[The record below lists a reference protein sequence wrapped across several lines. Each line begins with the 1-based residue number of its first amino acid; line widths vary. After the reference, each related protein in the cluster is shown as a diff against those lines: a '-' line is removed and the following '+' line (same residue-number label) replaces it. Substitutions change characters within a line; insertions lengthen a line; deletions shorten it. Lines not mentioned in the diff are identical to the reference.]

1 MPTSHFFK
9 KHKSDY
15 VALPLL
21 DHFLYGKFT
30 QLVLACLLPIVAY
43 ICDMKRILPLM
54 SATTLVLVFIM
65 SSTYGQSAGVSAP
78 EVLGA
83 GNLSCRV
90 VLKNTEDK
98 GLRKFYENWAQGWIS
113 AANNFSD
120 LIGEGM
126 KTDRGKSISGEF
138 PLPTNIVPRRDVIW
152 YKILGYC
159 SEEPKAKLSD
169 AVKDLLKSQWNKAQ
183 DK

>member
-1 MPTSHFFK
+1 MRRTLTLIF
-9 KHKSDY
+9 
-15 VALPLL
+15 AAML
-21 DHFLYGKFT
+21 FL
-30 QLVLACLLPIVAY
+30 V
-43 ICDMKRILPLM
+43 
-54 SATTLVLVFIM
+54 SIM
-65 SSTYGQSAGVSAP
+65 LSTYGQSAGANSP
-78 EVLGA
+78 GVLGA

-113 AANNFSD
+113 AANHFRGRIS
-120 LIGEGM
+120 EGM
-126 KTDRGKSISGEF
+126 KTGRGKSISGKY
-138 PLPTNIVPRRDVIW
+138 PSPINIVPRRDVIW

-169 AVKDLLKSQWNKAQ
+169 AVEDLLRSQWDKAQ

>member
-1 MPTSHFFK
+1 MK
-9 KHKSDY
+9 KY
-15 VALPLL
+15 LL
-21 DHFLYGKFT
+21 SLFIY
-30 QLVLACLLPIVAY
+30 A
-43 ICDMKRILPLM
+43 
-54 SATTLVLVFIM
+54 LVLV
-65 SSTYGQSAGVSAP
+65 STVVSAHGQSSGLSSP

-113 AANNFSD
+113 AANHFTD

-126 KTDRGKSISGEF
+126 KTDRGKSISDGS
-138 PLPTNIVPRRDVIW
+138 PPPTNIVPRRDVIW

-169 AVKDLLKSQWNKAQ
+169 AVKDLLKSQWSKAQ
-183 DK
+183 KK

>member
-1 MPTSHFFK
+1 MPISHFCK

-15 VALPLL
+15 VALALL
-21 DHFLYGKFT
+21 DHFPYGKFT

-43 ICDMKRILPLM
+43 IGSMKRILPLM
-54 SATTLVLVFIM
+54 SATTLVLVFVM
-65 SSTYGQSAGVSAP
+65 SSSYGQSAGVSAP

-113 AANNFSD
+113 AANHFSD

>member
-1 MPTSHFFK
+1 
-9 KHKSDY
+9 
-15 VALPLL
+15 
-21 DHFLYGKFT
+21 
-30 QLVLACLLPIVAY
+30 
-43 ICDMKRILPLM
+43 MKNILPLI
-54 SATTLVLVFIM
+54 SATVIFLVTIM
-65 SSTYGQSAGVSAP
+65 SSSLGQSAGVSSP
-78 EVLGA
+78 DVLGA
-83 GNLSCRV
+83 GNLSCRI

-113 AANNFSD
+113 AANHFSD

-126 KTDRGKSISGEF
+126 KTDRGRSISGEF
-138 PLPTNIVPRRDVIW
+138 PSPTNIVPRRDVIW

-169 AVKDLLKSQWNKAQ
+169 AVKELLRSQWDKAQ

>member
-1 MPTSHFFK
+1 MK
-9 KHKSDY
+9 KYS
-15 VALPLL
+15 V
-21 DHFLYGKFT
+21 FLYIYT
-30 QLVLACLLPIVAY
+30 V
-43 ICDMKRILPLM
+43 
-54 SATTLVLVFIM
+54 VLVSIAIPAN
-65 SSTYGQSAGVSAP
+65 GQSSGPSSP

-113 AANNFSD
+113 AANHFTD

-126 KTDRGKSISGEF
+126 KTEQGKSISDGF
-138 PLPTNIVPRRDVIW
+138 PPPTNIVPRRDVIW

-169 AVKDLLKSQWNKAQ
+169 AVKDLLKSQWSKAQ
-183 DK
+183 KK

>member
-1 MPTSHFFK
+1 MK
-9 KHKSDY
+9 KYS
-15 VALPLL
+15 V
-21 DHFLYGKFT
+21 FLYIYT
-30 QLVLACLLPIVAY
+30 V
-43 ICDMKRILPLM
+43 
-54 SATTLVLVFIM
+54 VLVSIAIPAN
-65 SSTYGQSAGVSAP
+65 GQSSGLSSP
-78 EVLGA
+78 EILGA

-113 AANNFSD
+113 AANHFTD

-126 KTDRGKSISGEF
+126 KTDRGKSISDGF
-138 PLPTNIVPRRDVIW
+138 PPPTNIVPRRDVIW

-169 AVKDLLKSQWNKAQ
+169 AVKDLLKSQWSKAQ
-183 DK
+183 KK

>member
-1 MPTSHFFK
+1 
-9 KHKSDY
+9 
-15 VALPLL
+15 
-21 DHFLYGKFT
+21 
-30 QLVLACLLPIVAY
+30 
-43 ICDMKRILPLM
+43 MKRILPLM

-65 SSTYGQSAGVSAP
+65 SSAFGQSTGVSAP

-113 AANNFSD
+113 ATNHFSD

>member
-1 MPTSHFFK
+1 MPTSHFCK

-113 AANNFSD
+113 AANHFSG

>member
-1 MPTSHFFK
+1 MPTSYFCK

-113 AANNFSD
+113 AANHFSG

>member
-1 MPTSHFFK
+1 MPTSYFCK

-15 VALPLL
+15 VALHLL

-65 SSTYGQSAGVSAP
+65 SSTYGQSAGVGAP

-113 AANNFSD
+113 AANHFSG

-138 PLPTNIVPRRDVIW
+138 PSPTNIVPRRDVIW

>member
-1 MPTSHFFK
+1 MSL
-9 KHKSDY
+9 
-15 VALPLL
+15 LPWII
-21 DHFLYGKFT
+21 YSKGRSCS
-30 QLVLACLLPIVAY
+30 LVLTCLLFIVIY
-43 ICDMKRILPLM
+43 IKIMKKCLLSLHIY
-54 SATTLVLVFIM
+54 ALVLF
-65 SSTYGQSAGVSAP
+65 STVVSAHGQSSGLSSP

-113 AANNFSD
+113 AANHFSG

-126 KTDRGKSISGEF
+126 KTDRGKSISDGF
-138 PLPTNIVPRRDVIW
+138 PPPSNIVPRRDVIW

-169 AVKDLLKSQWNKAQ
+169 AVKDLLKSQWSKAQ
-183 DK
+183 KK

>member
-1 MPTSHFFK
+1 
-9 KHKSDY
+9 
-15 VALPLL
+15 
-21 DHFLYGKFT
+21 
-30 QLVLACLLPIVAY
+30 
-43 ICDMKRILPLM
+43 MKRILPFI
-54 SATTLVLVFIM
+54 SAIVIFLVAIM
-65 SSTYGQSAGVSAP
+65 SSSSGQAAGVSSP
-78 EVLGA
+78 EILGA

-113 AANNFSD
+113 AANHFSD
-120 LIGEGM
+120 LIGEGL
-126 KTDRGKSISGEF
+126 KTDRGRSISGEF
-138 PLPTNIVPRRDVIW
+138 PSPTNIVPRRDVIW

-169 AVKDLLKSQWNKAQ
+169 AVKELLRSQWDKAQ

>member
-1 MPTSHFFK
+1 MILT
-9 KHKSDY
+9 
-15 VALPLL
+15 LL
-21 DHFLYGKFT
+21 DHFPFGKFT
-30 QLVLACLLPIVAY
+30 ILVLTCLLSIITYVY
-43 ICDMKRILPLM
+43 HMKTFLPLI
-54 SATTLVLVFIM
+54 SAIVLLLISIL
-65 SSTYGQSAGVSAP
+65 SSTYAQSTGVKAP

-113 AANNFSD
+113 AANHFSE
-120 LIGEGM
+120 LISEGM

-138 PLPTNIVPRRDVIW
+138 PSPTNILPRRDVIW

-169 AVKDLLKSQWNKAQ
+169 AVTDLLRSQWDKAK

>member
-1 MPTSHFFK
+1 M
-9 KHKSDY
+9 
-15 VALPLL
+15 ALALL
-21 DHFLYGKFT
+21 DHFPYGKFT
-30 QLVLACLLPIVAY
+30 QLVLPCLLPIVAY
-43 ICDMKRILPLM
+43 ICGMKRILPLM

-113 AANNFSD
+113 ATNHFSD

-169 AVKDLLKSQWNKAQ
+169 AVKDLLKSQWSKAQ

>member
-1 MPTSHFFK
+1 ME
-9 KHKSDY
+9 
-15 VALPLL
+15 
-21 DHFLYGKFT
+21 
-30 QLVLACLLPIVAY
+30 
-43 ICDMKRILPLM
+43 RILPLM
-54 SATTLVLVFIM
+54 SATTLVLFLIM
-65 SSTYGQSAGVSAP
+65 SSTYGQATGVSTP
-78 EVLGA
+78 KVLGA

-113 AANNFSD
+113 AANHFSD
-120 LIGEGM
+120 LIGKGM
-126 KTDRGKSISGEF
+126 KTDRAKPISCEF

-169 AVKDLLKSQWNKAQ
+169 AVKDLLKSQWSKAQ

>member
-1 MPTSHFFK
+1 
-9 KHKSDY
+9 
-15 VALPLL
+15 
-21 DHFLYGKFT
+21 
-30 QLVLACLLPIVAY
+30 
-43 ICDMKRILPLM
+43 MKRILSLM
-54 SATTLVLVFIM
+54 TATTLVLVFIM
-65 SSTYGQSAGVSAP
+65 SSTYGQSAGVSEP

-113 AANNFSD
+113 AANHFSD

>member
-1 MPTSHFFK
+1 
-9 KHKSDY
+9 
-15 VALPLL
+15 
-21 DHFLYGKFT
+21 
-30 QLVLACLLPIVAY
+30 
-43 ICDMKRILPLM
+43 MKRYSVLLYIY
-54 SATTLVLVFIM
+54 TVVLVSI
-65 SSTYGQSAGVSAP
+65 SIPAHGQSSGLSSP

-113 AANNFSD
+113 AANHFTD

-126 KTDRGKSISGEF
+126 KTDRGKSISDGF
-138 PLPTNIVPRRDVIW
+138 PPPTNIVPRRDVIW

-169 AVKDLLKSQWNKAQ
+169 AVKDLLKSQWSKAQ
-183 DK
+183 KK

>member
-1 MPTSHFFK
+1 MPTSYFCK

-43 ICDMKRILPLM
+43 ICSMKRILPLM

-65 SSTYGQSAGVSAP
+65 SSTYGQSAGVGAP

-113 AANNFSD
+113 AANHFSD

>member
-1 MPTSHFFK
+1 MRK
-9 KHKSDY
+9 
-15 VALPLL
+15 
-21 DHFLYGKFT
+21 
-30 QLVLACLLPIVAY
+30 
-43 ICDMKRILPLM
+43 ILSLM
-54 SATTLVLVFIM
+54 SVTTLVFYFIM
-65 SSTYGQSAGVSAP
+65 SSTFGQAESVSAQ

-113 AANNFSD
+113 SANHFSD
-120 LIGEGM
+120 LIGKGM
-126 KTDRGKSISGEF
+126 KTDRGKPISGEF

-169 AVKDLLKSQWNKAQ
+169 AVKDLLKAQWSKAQ

>member
-1 MPTSHFFK
+1 MPTSYFCK

-65 SSTYGQSAGVSAP
+65 SSTYGQSAGVGAP

-113 AANNFSD
+113 AANHFSG

>member
-1 MPTSHFFK
+1 MK
-9 KHKSDY
+9 K
-15 VALPLL
+15 
-21 DHFLYGKFT
+21 
-30 QLVLACLLPIVAY
+30 CLLSLY
-43 ICDMKRILPLM
+43 IY
-54 SATTLVLVFIM
+54 ALVLV
-65 SSTYGQSAGVSAP
+65 STVVSAHGQSSGLSSP

-113 AANNFSD
+113 AANHFTD

-126 KTDRGKSISGEF
+126 KTDRGKSISDGS
-138 PLPTNIVPRRDVIW
+138 PPPTNIVPRRDVIW

-169 AVKDLLKSQWNKAQ
+169 AVKDLLKSQWSKAQ
-183 DK
+183 KK

>member
-1 MPTSHFFK
+1 
-9 KHKSDY
+9 
-15 VALPLL
+15 
-21 DHFLYGKFT
+21 
-30 QLVLACLLPIVAY
+30 
-43 ICDMKRILPLM
+43 MKNILPLIP
-54 SATTLVLVFIM
+54 ATLIFLVAIM
-65 SSTYGQSAGVSAP
+65 SSSSGQAAGVSSP
-78 EVLGA
+78 EILGA

-113 AANNFSD
+113 AANHFSD

-126 KTDRGKSISGEF
+126 KTDRGRSISGES
-138 PLPTNIVPRRDVIW
+138 PSPTNIVPRRDVIW

-169 AVKDLLKSQWNKAQ
+169 AVKELLRSQWDKAQ

>member
-1 MPTSHFFK
+1 
-9 KHKSDY
+9 
-15 VALPLL
+15 
-21 DHFLYGKFT
+21 
-30 QLVLACLLPIVAY
+30 
-43 ICDMKRILPLM
+43 MKRILPFI
-54 SATTLVLVFIM
+54 SAIVIFLVAIM
-65 SSTYGQSAGVSAP
+65 SSSSGQAADVSSP
-78 EVLGA
+78 EILGA

-113 AANNFSD
+113 AANHFSD
-120 LIGEGM
+120 LIGEGL
-126 KTDRGKSISGEF
+126 KTDRGRSISGEF
-138 PLPTNIVPRRDVIW
+138 PSPTNIVPRRDVIW

-169 AVKDLLKSQWNKAQ
+169 AVKELLRSQWDKAQ

>member
-1 MPTSHFFK
+1 MKRF
-9 KHKSDY
+9 
-15 VALPLL
+15 LPL
-21 DHFLYGKFT
+21 
-30 QLVLACLLPIVAY
+30 I
-43 ICDMKRILPLM
+43 
-54 SATTLVLVFIM
+54 SASMLVLVFIM
-65 SSTYGQSAGVSAP
+65 SSTHGQSAGVNSP

-113 AANNFSD
+113 AANHFSD
-120 LIGEGM
+120 LISEGM
-126 KTDRGKSISGEF
+126 KADRGKSISGKS
-138 PLPTNIVPRRDVIW
+138 PSPTNIVPRRDVIW

-169 AVKDLLKSQWNKAQ
+169 AVEDLLRSQWNKAQ
-183 DK
+183 AK

>member
-1 MPTSHFFK
+1 MQLVNFCK
-9 KHKSDY
+9 KHKLGY
-15 VALPLL
+15 VAIALL
-21 DHFLYGKFT
+21 DHFPYGKFT

-43 ICDMKRILPLM
+43 ICRMKRILPLM
-54 SATTLVLVFIM
+54 SATTLVLFLIM
-65 SSTYGQSAGVSAP
+65 SSTYGQSTGVSTS

-113 AANNFSD
+113 AANHFSD
-120 LIGEGM
+120 LIGKGM
-126 KTDRGKSISGEF
+126 KTDRGKPISGEF

-159 SEEPKAKLSD
+159 SE
-169 AVKDLLKSQWNKAQ
+169 
-183 DK
+183 

>member
-1 MPTSHFFK
+1 MIEKHNSH
-9 KHKSDY
+9 Y
-15 VALPLL
+15 VVLAVL
-21 DHFLYGKFT
+21 DHFPYGKFT
-30 QLVLACLLPIVAY
+30 ILVLTCLLPIITYMGV
-43 ICDMKRILPLM
+43 MKRILPLI
-54 SATTLVLVFIM
+54 SATVLLLVSIM
-65 SSTYGQSAGVSAP
+65 SSTYGQSAGVSSP

-113 AANNFSD
+113 AANHFSD
-120 LIGEGM
+120 LISEGM
-126 KTDRGKSISGEF
+126 KTDRGKSISAEF

-169 AVKDLLKSQWNKAQ
+169 AVKDLLKSQWNKVKA
-183 DK
+183 K

>member
-1 MPTSHFFK
+1 MRK
-9 KHKSDY
+9 
-15 VALPLL
+15 
-21 DHFLYGKFT
+21 
-30 QLVLACLLPIVAY
+30 CLLSLY
-43 ICDMKRILPLM
+43 IY
-54 SATTLVLVFIM
+54 ALVLVFTVV
-65 SSTYGQSAGVSAP
+65 SAHGQSSAP
-78 EVLGA
+78 SSSEVLGA

-113 AANNFSD
+113 AANHFTD

-126 KTDRGKSISGEF
+126 KTDRGKSISDGS
-138 PLPTNIVPRRDVIW
+138 PPPTNIVPRRDVIW

-169 AVKDLLKSQWNKAQ
+169 AVKDLLKSQWSKAQ
-183 DK
+183 KK

>member
-1 MPTSHFFK
+1 MK
-9 KHKSDY
+9 K
-15 VALPLL
+15 
-21 DHFLYGKFT
+21 
-30 QLVLACLLPIVAY
+30 
-43 ICDMKRILPLM
+43 ILPLI
-54 SATTLVLVFIM
+54 SATVILLVAIM
-65 SSTYGQSAGVSAP
+65 SSSFGQSVGVSSP

-113 AANNFSD
+113 AANHFSG
-120 LIGEGM
+120 LISEGM
-126 KTDRGKSISGEF
+126 KTGRGKSISGKY
-138 PLPTNIVPRRDVIW
+138 PSPINIVPRRDVIW

-169 AVKDLLKSQWNKAQ
+169 AVEDLLRSQWDKAK

>member
-1 MPTSHFFK
+1 MK
-9 KHKSDY
+9 KY
-15 VALPLL
+15 LL
-21 DHFLYGKFT
+21 SLFIY
-30 QLVLACLLPIVAY
+30 A
-43 ICDMKRILPLM
+43 
-54 SATTLVLVFIM
+54 LVLV
-65 SSTYGQSAGVSAP
+65 STVVSAHGQSSGLSSP

-113 AANNFSD
+113 AANYFTD

-126 KTDRGKSISGEF
+126 KTDRGKSISDGF
-138 PLPTNIVPRRDVIW
+138 PPPTNIVPRRDVIW

-169 AVKDLLKSQWNKAQ
+169 AVKDLLKSQWSKAQ
-183 DK
+183 KK